1 VRTTLLDP
9 LNKSAACE
17 THSCVGGKGA
27 TPAQLE
33 ALYRARFAHFVR
45 VAVAICGDR
54 DRGRD
59 VVQNAFIA
67 AIRHRRSFRGDAPL
81 EAWVW
86 RIVVNE
92 ARRAALEPVAVAP
105 PDATESL
112 NGHGADERD
121 PLGIRRWIA
130 ALPDRQREAI
140 FLRYFADLDYATIA
154 EALGIE
160 IGTVSATL
168 GAAHRSLRKNLQE
181 VRP

>member
-1 VRTTLLDP
+1 
-9 LNKSAACE
+9 
-17 THSCVGGKGA
+17 VGARGA

-33 ALYRARFAHFVR
+33 ALYRTRFAYFVR
-45 VAVAICGDR
+45 VAVAICGNS

-59 VVQNAFIA
+59 VVQNAFIS
-67 AIRHRRSFRGDAPL
+67 AIRNRRSFRGEAPL

-92 ARRAALEPVAVAP
+92 ARRAALDPDVAP
-105 PDATESL
+105 PAEEAESM
-112 NGHGADERD
+112 NGHGGGDHD
-121 PLGIRRWIA
+121 PHGIRRWIA
-130 ALPDRQREAI
+130 VLPDRQREAI

-154 EALGIE
+154 EALGVE

-168 GAAHRSLRKNLQE
+168 GAAHRSLRKKLQE

>member
-1 VRTTLLDP
+1 
-9 LNKSAACE
+9 
-17 THSCVGGKGA
+17 VGARGA

-33 ALYRARFAHFVR
+33 ALYRARFAYFVR
-45 VAVAICGDR
+45 VAVAICGNS

-59 VVQNAFIA
+59 VVQNAFIS
-67 AIRHRRSFRGDAPL
+67 AIRNRRSFRGEAPL

-92 ARRAALEPVAVAP
+92 ARRAALDPDVAP
-105 PDATESL
+105 PAEEAESM
-112 NGHGADERD
+112 NGHGGGDHD
-121 PLGIRRWIA
+121 PHGIRRWIA
-130 ALPDRQREAI
+130 VLPDRQREAI

-154 EALGIE
+154 EALGVE

-168 GAAHRSLRKNLQE
+168 GAAHRSLRKKLQE

>member
-1 VRTTLLDP
+1 
-9 LNKSAACE
+9 
-17 THSCVGGKGA
+17 VGGKGA

-33 ALYRARFAHFVR
+33 ALYRERFTYFVR
-45 VAVAICGDR
+45 VAVAICGDN

-59 VVQNAFIA
+59 VVQNAFMT
-67 AIRHRRSFRGDAPL
+67 AIRLRRSFRGDGPL

-92 ARRAALEPVAVAP
+92 ARRAAREPAP
-105 PDATESL
+105 LSDSAESM
-112 NGHGADERD
+112 NGHSGAEPD
-121 PLGIRRWIA
+121 PLGIRGWIA

-140 FLRYFADLDYATIA
+140 FLRYFADLEYGTIA

-168 GAAHRSLRKNLQE
+168 GAAHRSLRKKLQE

>member
-1 VRTTLLDP
+1 VR
-9 LNKSAACE
+9 
-17 THSCVGGKGA
+17 GRGA

-33 ALYRARFAHFVR
+33 ALYRTRFAHFVR
-45 VAVAICGDR
+45 VAGAICGDG

-59 VVQNAFIA
+59 VVQTAFIA
-67 AIRHRRSFRGDAPL
+67 AIRHRWSFRGDAPL

-92 ARRAALEPVAVAP
+92 ARRAALEPVATP
-105 PDATESL
+105 PVENAERL
-112 NGHGADERD
+112 NGHGGEEHD

-130 ALPDRQREAI
+130 VLPDRQREAI
-140 FLRYFADLDYATIA
+140 FLRYFADLDYGTIA

-168 GAAHRSLRKNLQE
+168 GAAHRSLRKSLQE

>member
-1 VRTTLLDP
+1 M
-9 LNKSAACE
+9 
-17 THSCVGGKGA
+17 GGKGA

-33 ALYRARFAHFVR
+33 ALYRARFAYFVR
-45 VAVAICGDR
+45 VAVAICGDS

-59 VVQNAFIA
+59 VVQNAFIS

-92 ARRAALEPVAVAP
+92 ARRAALEPVAAP
-105 PDATESL
+105 PAEDAESM
-112 NGHGADERD
+112 NGHSGDEHD

-130 ALPDRQREAI
+130 VLPDRQREAI
-140 FLRYFADLDYATIA
+140 FLRYFADLDYGTIA

-168 GAAHRSLRKNLQE
+168 GAAHRSLRKKLQE

>member
-1 VRTTLLDP
+1 M
-9 LNKSAACE
+9 
-17 THSCVGGKGA
+17 GGKGA

-33 ALYRARFAHFVR
+33 ALYRARFAYFVR
-45 VAVAICGDR
+45 VAVAICGDN

-59 VVQNAFIA
+59 VVQTAFIA
-67 AIRHRRSFRGDAPL
+67 ALRHRRSFRGDAPL

-92 ARRAALEPVAVAP
+92 ARRAGRESVEAP
-105 PDATESL
+105 STEDARSM
-112 NGHGADERD
+112 NGHGGDERD
-121 PLGIRRWIA
+121 PLGIRGWIA
-130 ALPDRQREAI
+130 VLPDRQREAI

-160 IGTVSATL
+160 VGTVSATL

>member
-1 VRTTLLDP
+1 
-9 LNKSAACE
+9 
-17 THSCVGGKGA
+17 VGGNRGA

-45 VAVAICGDR
+45 VAVAICGS

-92 ARRAALEPVAVAP
+92 ARRAALEPAAAAP
-105 PDATESL
+105 GDEVESM
-112 NGHGADERD
+112 NGHGGAEHD
-121 PLGIRRWIA
+121 PLGIRGWVA

>member
-1 VRTTLLDP
+1 M
-9 LNKSAACE
+9 
-17 THSCVGGKGA
+17 GGKGA

-45 VAVAICGDR
+45 VAVAICGDS

-59 VVQNAFIA
+59 VVQNAFIS

-92 ARRAALEPVAVAP
+92 ARRVALEPVAAP
-105 PDATESL
+105 PAEDESM
-112 NGHGADERD
+112 NGHSGDEHD

-130 ALPDRQREAI
+130 VLPDRQREAI
-140 FLRYFADLDYATIA
+140 FLRYFADLDYGTIA

-168 GAAHRSLRKNLQE
+168 GAAHRSLRKKLQE

>member
-1 VRTTLLDP
+1 
-9 LNKSAACE
+9 
-17 THSCVGGKGA
+17 VGGKGA

-33 ALYRARFAHFVR
+33 ALYRERFGHFVR
-45 VAVAICGDR
+45 VAVAICGDQE
-54 DRGRD
+54 RGRD
-59 VVQNAFIA
+59 VVQNAFIS

-92 ARRAALEPVAVAP
+92 ARRAAVEP
-105 PDATESL
+105 SL
-112 NGHGADERD
+112 ALTSEHDEHMNGHGGDELD
-121 PLGIRRWIA
+121 PLGIRGWIV

-160 IGTVSATL
+160 VGTVSATL
-168 GAAHRSLRKNLQE
+168 GAAHRSLRKRLQE

>member
-1 VRTTLLDP
+1 
-9 LNKSAACE
+9 
-17 THSCVGGKGA
+17 VGGNRGA

-45 VAVAICGDR
+45 VAIAICGDS

-92 ARRAALEPVAVAP
+92 ARRAALEPVAARP
-105 PDATESL
+105 SDAVESM
-112 NGHGADERD
+112 NGHGGEEHD
-121 PLGIRRWIA
+121 PHGIRRWIV
-130 ALPDRQREAI
+130 ALPERQREAI
-140 FLRYFADLDYATIA
+140 FLRYFADLDYGTIA

-168 GAAHRSLRKNLQE
+168 GAAHRSLRKNIQE

>member
-1 VRTTLLDP
+1 M
-9 LNKSAACE
+9 
-17 THSCVGGKGA
+17 GGKGA
-27 TPAQLE
+27 TPTQLE

-45 VAVAICGDR
+45 VAVAICGDS

-59 VVQNAFIA
+59 VVQNAFIS

-92 ARRAALEPVAVAP
+92 ARRVALEPIATP
-105 PDATESL
+105 PAEDAESM
-112 NGHGADERD
+112 NGHSGDGHD

-140 FLRYFADLDYATIA
+140 FLRYFADLDYGTIA

-168 GAAHRSLRKNLQE
+168 GAAHRSLRKRLQE

>member
-1 VRTTLLDP
+1 
-9 LNKSAACE
+9 
-17 THSCVGGKGA
+17 VGGKGA

-33 ALYRARFAHFVR
+33 ALYRARFAFFVR

-54 DRGRD
+54 ERGRD

-92 ARRAALEPVAVAP
+92 ARREALEPRLAQP
-105 PDATESL
+105 NEHEQIQ
-112 NGHGADERD
+112 NGHGGDEHD
-121 PLGIRRWIA
+121 PLGIRGWIV

-160 IGTVSATL
+160 VGTVSATL
-168 GAAHRSLRKNLQE
+168 GAAHRSLRKRLQE

>member
-1 VRTTLLDP
+1 
-9 LNKSAACE
+9 
-17 THSCVGGKGA
+17 VGSNRGA

-45 VAVAICGDR
+45 VAVAICGDS

-67 AIRHRRSFRGDAPL
+67 AIRHRRSYRGDAPL

-86 RIVVNE
+86 RIVVHE
-92 ARRAALEPVAVAP
+92 ARRAALEPFTAP
-105 PDATESL
+105 PGDEVESM
-112 NGHGADERD
+112 NGHGGEEHD
-121 PLGIRRWIA
+121 PLGIRGWVA
-130 ALPDRQREAI
+130 ALPDRQREAV
-140 FLRYFADLDYATIA
+140 FLRYFADLDYGTIA

-168 GAAHRSLRKNLQE
+168 GAAHRSLRKSLQE

>member
-1 VRTTLLDP
+1 VR
-9 LNKSAACE
+9 
-17 THSCVGGKGA
+17 GRGA

-33 ALYRARFAHFVR
+33 ALYRTRFAHFVR
-45 VAVAICGDR
+45 VAGAICGDG

-59 VVQNAFIA
+59 VVQTAFIA

-92 ARRAALEPVAVAP
+92 ARHAALEPVATP
-105 PDATESL
+105 PVENAERL
-112 NGHGADERD
+112 NGHGGEEHD

-130 ALPDRQREAI
+130 VLPDRQREAI
-140 FLRYFADLDYATIA
+140 FLRYFADLDYGTIA

-168 GAAHRSLRKNLQE
+168 GAAHRSLRKSLQE

>member
-1 VRTTLLDP
+1 VR
-9 LNKSAACE
+9 
-17 THSCVGGKGA
+17 GKGA

-33 ALYRARFAHFVR
+33 ALYRTRFAHFVR
-45 VAVAICGDR
+45 VAGAICGDG

-59 VVQNAFIA
+59 VVQTAFIA

-92 ARRAALEPVAVAP
+92 ARRAALEPVATP
-105 PDATESL
+105 PVENAERL
-112 NGHGADERD
+112 NGHGGEEHD

-130 ALPDRQREAI
+130 VLPDRQREAI
-140 FLRYFADLDYATIA
+140 FLRYFADLDYGTIA

-168 GAAHRSLRKNLQE
+168 GAAHRSLRKSLQK

>member
-1 VRTTLLDP
+1 
-9 LNKSAACE
+9 
-17 THSCVGGKGA
+17 VGARGA

-33 ALYRARFAHFVR
+33 ALYRTRFAYFVR
-45 VAVAICGDR
+45 VAVAICGNS

-59 VVQNAFIA
+59 VVQNAFIS
-67 AIRHRRSFRGDAPL
+67 AIRNRRSFRGEAPL

-92 ARRAALEPVAVAP
+92 ARRAALDPDVAP
-105 PDATESL
+105 PAEEAESM
-112 NGHGADERD
+112 NGHGGGEHD
-121 PLGIRRWIA
+121 PLGIRGWIA
-130 ALPDRQREAI
+130 VLPDRQREAI

-154 EALGIE
+154 EALGVE

-168 GAAHRSLRKNLQE
+168 GAAHRSLRKKLQE

>member
-1 VRTTLLDP
+1 
-9 LNKSAACE
+9 
-17 THSCVGGKGA
+17 VGGKGA

-45 VAVAICGDR
+45 VAVAICGDN

-67 AIRHRRSFRGDAPL
+67 AIRHRRSFRGDSPL

-92 ARRAALEPVAVAP
+92 ARRAALEPALGE
-105 PDATESL
+105 ATEHDESM
-112 NGHGADERD
+112 NGHGSNDHD
-121 PLGIRRWIA
+121 PFGIRGWIA
-130 ALPDRQREAI
+130 VLPDRQREAI
-140 FLRYFADLDYATIA
+140 FLRYFADLDYGTIA

-168 GAAHRSLRKNLQE
+168 GAAHRSLRKRLQE

>member
-1 VRTTLLDP
+1 
-9 LNKSAACE
+9 
-17 THSCVGGKGA
+17 VGGKGA
-27 TPAQLE
+27 TPTQLE
-33 ALYRARFAHFVR
+33 ALYRARFGHFVR

-54 DRGRD
+54 ERGRD

-92 ARRAALEPVAVAP
+92 ARRAAAEPP
-105 PDATESL
+105 LGLTTQHDESM
-112 NGHGADERD
+112 NGHGGDELD
-121 PLGIRRWIA
+121 PLGIRGWII

-168 GAAHRSLRKNLQE
+168 GAAHRSLRKTLQE

>member
-1 VRTTLLDP
+1 VRGR
-9 LNKSAACE
+9 E
-17 THSCVGGKGA
+17 A

-45 VAVAICGDR
+45 VAVAICGDS

-67 AIRHRRSFRGDAPL
+67 AIRNRRSFRGEAPL

-92 ARRAALEPVAVAP
+92 ARRVAREPVLALPA
-105 PDATESL
+105 DRAESM
-112 NGHGADERD
+112 NGRSGDDHD
-121 PLGIRRWIA
+121 PLGIRAWIV
-130 ALPDRQREAI
+130 ALPDRQREAV
-140 FLRYFADLDYATIA
+140 FLRYFADLDYETIA

-160 IGTVSATL
+160 VGTVSATL
-168 GAAHRSLRKNLQE
+168 GAAHRSLRKRLQE
-181 VRP
+181 VQP

>member
-1 VRTTLLDP
+1 
-9 LNKSAACE
+9 
-17 THSCVGGKGA
+17 VGGNRGA

-45 VAVAICGDR
+45 VAVAICGDNE
-54 DRGRD
+54 RGRD
-59 VVQNAFIA
+59 VVQNAFIS

-92 ARRAALEPVAVAP
+92 ARRAALEPVTASP
-105 PDATESL
+105 GESVESM
-112 NGHGADERD
+112 NGHGGEEHD
-121 PLGIRRWIA
+121 PLGIRAWVA
-130 ALPDRQREAI
+130 VLPDRQREAV
-140 FLRYFADLDYATIA
+140 FLRYFADLDYGTIA

-168 GAAHRSLRKNLQE
+168 GAAHRSLRKRLQE
-181 VRP
+181 VRR

>member
-1 VRTTLLDP
+1 
-9 LNKSAACE
+9 
-17 THSCVGGKGA
+17 VGGKGA

-33 ALYRARFAHFVR
+33 ALYRARFTYFVR
-45 VAVAICGDR
+45 VAVAICGDG

-59 VVQNAFIA
+59 VVQNAFIS

-92 ARRAALEPVAVAP
+92 ARRVALEPVAAP
-105 PDATESL
+105 PAEDESM
-112 NGHGADERD
+112 NGHSGDEHD

-130 ALPDRQREAI
+130 VLPDRQREAI
-140 FLRYFADLDYATIA
+140 FLRYFADLDYGTIA

-168 GAAHRSLRKNLQE
+168 GAAHRSLRKRLQE

>member
-1 VRTTLLDP
+1 
-9 LNKSAACE
+9 
-17 THSCVGGKGA
+17 VGANRGA

-33 ALYRARFAHFVR
+33 ALYRARFAYFVR
-45 VAVAICGDR
+45 VAVAICGDS

-92 ARRAALEPVAVAP
+92 ARRAALEPVAAP
-105 PDATESL
+105 PSDEPESM
-112 NGHGADERD
+112 NGHGGDDRD
-121 PLGIRRWIA
+121 PHGIRRWVA

-140 FLRYFADLDYATIA
+140 FLRYFADLDYGTIA

-160 IGTVSATL
+160 VGTVSATL

>member
-1 VRTTLLDP
+1 M
-9 LNKSAACE
+9 
-17 THSCVGGKGA
+17 GGKGA

-33 ALYRARFAHFVR
+33 ALYRARFAYFVR
-45 VAVAICGDR
+45 VAVAICGDT

-59 VVQNAFIA
+59 VVQNAFIS

-92 ARRAALEPVAVAP
+92 ARRAALEPVAATP
-105 PDATESL
+105 PEEAESM
-112 NGHGADERD
+112 NGHGGDEND

-130 ALPDRQREAI
+130 VLPDRQREAI
-140 FLRYFADLDYATIA
+140 FLRYFADLDYGTIA

-168 GAAHRSLRKNLQE
+168 GAAHRSLRKKLQE